1 MNYMIFVDGSAD
13 VDLQAVGEENIKF
26 IPMEYSLAGEMR
38 VCDTMQ
44 DRQTLK
50 DFYNGQRR
58 GDLTKT
64 TQISPYM
71 YEEFFSPYMEKG
83 ISVLYLALSSGLSS
97 TYNSA
102 LMARENLKEKYP
114 DAEFVPVDS
123 LGGTGGIGV
132 LAERALR
139 NRQKGM
145 TIAEN
150 RADLV
155 NAAKKIKHWFLV
167 QDLNYLKRGGRVSA
181 TTAFVGS
188 ALNIKPILKI
198 GEDGKLITFA
208 KKRGNNAAAAELVE
222 KFKESYDESGED
234 VIYVVDADDRELGDT
249 LKAEVLEL
257 YPNRTVRRCTLSPII
272 GAHTGPGMAAICY
285 IGK

>member
-1 MNYMIFVDGSAD
+1 
-13 VDLQAVGEENIKF
+13 
-26 IPMEYSLAGEMR
+26 
-38 VCDTMQ
+38 
-44 DRQTLK
+44 
-50 DFYNGQRR
+50 
-58 GDLTKT
+58 
-64 TQISPYM
+64 M

-114 DAEFVPVDS
+114 NAEFVPVDS

-139 NRQKGM
+139 NSQKGM

-181 TTAFVGS
+181 ATAFVGS

-198 GEDGKLITFA
+198 DEEGKLITFA
-208 KKRGNNAAAAELVE
+208 KKRGNSAAAAELME
-222 KFKESYDESGED
+222 KFKESYDQSGDD

-249 LKAEVLEL
+249 LKAEVLKL
-257 YPNRTVRRCTLSPII
+257 YPNRIVRRCTLSPII
-272 GAHTGPGMAAICY
+272 GAHTGPGMATICHM
-285 IGK
+285 GK

>member
-1 MNYMIFVDGSAD
+1 MDYMIFVDGSAD
-13 VDLQAVGEENIKF
+13 VDLQAVGEGNIKF

-71 YEEFFSPYMEKG
+71 YEEFFRPYMEKG

-114 DAEFVPVDS
+114 NADFMPVDS
-123 LGGTGGIGV
+123 LAATGGMGV

-139 NRQKGM
+139 NRQNGM
-145 TIAEN
+145 TAVEN
-150 RADLV
+150 KADLI

-181 TTAFVGS
+181 ATAFVGS

-198 GEDGKLITFA
+198 DEEGKLITFA

-222 KFKESYDESGED
+222 QFKASYDENGDD
-234 VIYVVDADDRELGDT
+234 VIYVIDADDRELGGI
-249 LKAEVLEL
+249 LKAKVLEL
-257 YPNRTVRRCTLSPII
+257 YPNRVVRRCTLSPII
-272 GAHTGPGMAAICY
+272 GAHTGPGMAAICHM
-285 IGK
+285 GK

>member
-71 YEEFFSPYMEKG
+71 YEEFFSHYMEKG

-123 LGGTGGIGV
+123 LGGNGGIGV

-139 NRQKGM
+139 NHQNGM

-155 NAAKKIKHWFLV
+155 NATKKIKHWFLV

-181 TTAFVGS
+181 ATAFVGS
-188 ALNIKPILKI
+188 ALNIK
-198 GEDGKLITFA
+198 
-208 KKRGNNAAAAELVE
+208 
-222 KFKESYDESGED
+222 
-234 VIYVVDADDRELGDT
+234 
-249 LKAEVLEL
+249 
-257 YPNRTVRRCTLSPII
+257 
-272 GAHTGPGMAAICY
+272 AHT
-285 IGK
+285 